1 MLLLQRIWI
10 IMSWSVSCGKKITFG
25 YQNLGEKMED
35 LKMASTASEINIEA
49 AENVEIIKKDIG
61 FKKKPVY
68 DFLKRFGDILVSLV
82 ALTAGLPVFIII
94 ALVIMID
101 DFGNPFYMQE
111 RIGKNGKAFNM
122 FKFRTMCRHADA
134 MKVDL
139 MEVNE
144 YESVHFKM
152 SNDPRITKVGKFLRR
167 TSLDELPQI
176 LNIFLGHMTIIGPRP
191 FVRAEQDQL
200 PIERLLVKPGLS
212 CYWQITDTVKMPQD
226 EQLELDYRYI
236 RERSVMVD
244 IKIIFATIMSVIKG
258 SNT

>member
-1 MLLLQRIWI
+1 
-10 IMSWSVSCGKKITFG
+10 MSENTFCGRVCVFG
-25 YQNLGEKMED
+25 LRNSGEEMEEI
-35 LKMASTASEINIEA
+35 KTAATAEQVNIET
-49 AENVEIIKKDIG
+49 AEDVKFVKNDIG

-68 DFLKRFGDILVSLV
+68 DFLKRMVDILVSVV
-82 ALTAGLPVFIII
+82 ALTVGLPVFIII
-94 ALVIMID
+94 ALIIMID

-122 FKFRTMCRHADA
+122 FKFRTMYRHADA

-139 MEVNE
+139 MAGNE

-152 SNDPRITKVGKFLRR
+152 SNDPRITRVGKILRR

-191 FVRAEQDQL
+191 FLRVEQDQF
-200 PIERLLVKPGLS
+200 PSDRLLVKPGLS
-212 CYWQITDTVKMPQD
+212 CYWQLADTVKMSNE
-226 EQLELDYRYI
+226 EQLELDYKYI
-236 RERSVMVD
+236 RNRSVKTD
-244 IKIIFATIMSVIKG
+244 LEIIFKTIMSVVKG

>member
-1 MLLLQRIWI
+1 
-10 IMSWSVSCGKKITFG
+10 
-25 YQNLGEKMED
+25 MED
-35 LKMASTASEINIEA
+35 LKMASAASEINIEA
-49 AENVEIIKKDIG
+49 SEDVEIIKSSVVL
-61 FKKKPVY
+61 KKKPVY

-82 ALTAGLPVFIII
+82 ALTAGLPVFLII

-212 CYWQITDTVKMPQD
+212 CYWQLADTVKMSNED
-226 EQLELDYRYI
+226 QLELDYKYI
-236 RERSVMVD
+236 RNRSIGTD
-244 IKIIFATIMSVIKG
+244 IKIIFATIKMIFGADNS
-258 SNT
+258 